1 MEKTTVS
8 VSFSIYGDDFDL
20 DDVIKQMNIEPTETR
35 IKGIIPEDG
44 KRESIETSWTVSTK
58 EENSFDINEQLNQI
72 IALLKPKKD
81 VLLKIKDNFQ
91 VNFVF
96 MILIKIENNEKP
108 AIYFDTI
115 SLDFINGISAE
126 IEVDYYIYS

>member
-1 MEKTTVS
+1 
-8 VSFSIYGDDFDL
+8 
-20 DDVIKQMNIEPTETR
+20 
-35 IKGIIPEDG
+35 
-44 KRESIETSWTVSTK
+44 
-58 EENSFDINEQLNQI
+58 
-72 IALLKPKKD
+72 
-81 VLLKIKDNFQ
+81 
-91 VNFVF
+91 